1 MVKGRLTVDEF
12 LHVSGHR
19 EVYAIGDAAAVADLT
34 KPLDKDDLR
43 PVCPPTAQHAMRQ
56 ATAVARNIRAGL
68 GRGAVKPYRHRDL
81 GLVVD
86 LGGPDAAA
94 SRRPDPNVGDARSAL
109 RTSRRRAAVGRDGT
123 SSGPSQSLIF
133 PVEVLLGTFNGSG

>member
-19 EVYAIGDAAAVADLT
+19 EVYPIGDAAAVPDLT
-34 KPLDKDDLR
+34 KPLEKGGLR

-68 GRGAVKPYRHRDL
+68 GRGAVSRTGTATSAWSSTSADRTPPPVGGRTQTSATL
-81 GLVVD
+81 GLHSGLLAD
-86 LGGPDAAA
+86 
-94 SRRPDPNVGDARSAL
+94 AL
-109 RTSRRRAAVGRDGT
+109 RSGVTEPVQGRH
-123 SSGPSQSLIF
+123 
-133 PVEVLLGTFNGSG
+133 NH